1 MHIHHGLVP
10 NQVLQRNHRGLASA
24 TITGETTQSGKVIAT
39 IRGLRG
45 WQARLVGVAKR
56 GKFFARLSRL
66 PVDGPIRVWL
76 DDREIHNNPNGNN
89 PVVADEAVVPMR
101 LTAGNHRLTVAMD
114 HNGGLAWGFTL
125 RWLYAD
131 GYADPKTLVWPTA
144 D

>member
-1 MHIHHGLVP
+1 MILNHVP
-10 NQVLQRNHRGLASA
+10 EAQ
-24 TITGETTQSGKVIAT
+24 K
-39 IRGLRG
+39 
-45 WQARLVGVAKR
+45 ARSPHVTSPHVTSFGPW
-56 GKFFARLSRL
+56 GRL

-114 HNGGLAWGFTL
+114 LNGGLAWGFTL

-131 GYADPKTLVWPTA
+131 GYADQNKFVWPVA
-144 D
+144 V